1 MVISA
6 SRRTDI
12 PRFYTDW
19 FFNRLDEG
27 SVCVRNPMNAK
38 QVSRIILNQDT
49 VDCFVFWSKDPAPM
63 LPKLS
68 LLLQKGYPF
77 YFQFTVTPYERELEL
92 NLRDKKDILDTFI
105 ELSRMIGSDKVIWRY
120 DPIIL
125 NEKYTF
131 DYHRQVF
138 EDMCRQLC
146 GYTTVCNISFVDIYQ
161 KIRKQE
167 ESGIFRRVTE
177 SEMLGLSTELDA
189 IAGKYGITVKSC
201 CEDILQKAS
210 GIQRASCIDP
220 KLIKELLGREIKI
233 RKTIGQRE
241 GCGCME
247 SVDIGAY
254 NTCSNG
260 CLYCYANSGLRSAE
274 KNRKEHN
281 CRNDLLIGCLKE
293 EDKIT
298 EKLMKRI

>member
-19 FFNRLDEG
+19 FFNRLEEG
-27 SVCVRNPMNAK
+27 YVCVRNPMNAK
-38 QVSRIILNQDT
+38 QVSRINLNRDT
-49 VDCFVFWSKDPAPM
+49 VDCFVFWSKDPAPI
-63 LPKLS
+63 LPRLP
-68 LLLQKGYPF
+68 LLFHNDYPF

-105 ELSRMIGSDKVIWRY
+105 ELSRMIGKDKVIWRY

-138 EDMCRQLC
+138 EDMCRRLC

-161 KIRKQE
+161 KIKRQE
-167 ESGIFRRVTE
+167 ESGILRTVTDN
-177 SEMLGLSTELDA
+177 EMLSLSAELEA

-201 CEDILQKAS
+201 CEDILQKVS

-220 KLIKELLGREIKI
+220 KLIEGLMGREIKI
-233 RKTIGQRE
+233 RKTIGQRA

-247 SVDIGAY
+247 SIDIGAY

-260 CLYCYANSGLRSAE
+260 CLYCYANSGLRTAE
-274 KNRKEHN
+274 RNLKAHN
-281 CRNDLLIGCLKE
+281 SRSEMLIGSLKE